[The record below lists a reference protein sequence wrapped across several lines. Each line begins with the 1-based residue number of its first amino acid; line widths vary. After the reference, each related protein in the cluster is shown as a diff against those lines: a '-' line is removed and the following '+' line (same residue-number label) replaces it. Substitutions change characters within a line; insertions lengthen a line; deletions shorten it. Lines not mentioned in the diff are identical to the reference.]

1 MHCCLGLFIAG
12 LLQGRTIKILLYC
25 LILKHLLLMLF
36 YDQTC
41 LQFFNRSLHLIAN
54 FSQCKMQLI
63 DQNRRVSHSIVS
75 SGGQSILG
83 GESDDIG
90 CEHWHRS
97 HRFTKKDLLQLLANT
112 DLRPGG
118 TRPALGQIRAWDVW
132 VGAERSQ
139 ICLYSPPGSLSRTD
153 MTVHQT
159 LSPAKTTFSKK
170 SGVKLPALYISQ
182 SSK

>member
-1 MHCCLGLFIAG
+1 M
-12 LLQGRTIKILLYC
+12 
-25 LILKHLLLMLF
+25 
-36 YDQTC
+36 
-41 LQFFNRSLHLIAN
+41 
-54 FSQCKMQLI
+54 
-63 DQNRRVSHSIVS
+63 
-75 SGGQSILG
+75 G